1 MNELHIFRGGK
12 VVSSNGQ
19 KIRFGKGRIKQ
30 IADTYNRLRKA
41 KAHEAPIV
49 KGHPTDNAPAFG
61 WIDRLVARGLDLFAI
76 PSQVDPE
83 FANDVNIGRHKKISI
98 ALYQPLSVHNPAPG
112 EFVLQHVGFVPV
124 PAIKGLR
131 DPTFSGISDSL
142 ILNFSENSMDALQN
156 FKDALGVF
164 LLSLGT
170 AEMPVDEALLSTVME
185 TLTAL
190 IEPMIKED
198 EDEAIDEAGGA
209 NPAFSALTAANET
222 IEILKARVDKT
233 IDVAV
238 LSFCEEMMASGR
250 LLPAQKD
257 DTVQLLKAAASIIEF
272 SGSKSPLE
280 LAMDSYRQRSPVI
293 EFGELSKPGN
303 TEFSGILSAAKTDGG
318 DIDTRVLTIE
328 VQKLIEK
335 NPGLT
340 MDQALAAITAA

>member
-41 KAHEAPIV
+41 NAHEAPIV
-49 KGHPTDNAPAFG
+49 KGHPVDNAPAFG

-98 ALYQPLSVHNPAPG
+98 ALYQPSSVHNPAPG

-142 ILNFSENSMDALQN
+142 ILNFSENSMDSLQN
-156 FKDALGVF
+156 FKDALGAF
-164 LLSLGT
+164 FASLGT
-170 AEMPVDEALLSTVME
+170 PDMPVDEGLLSTVMD

-190 IEPMIKED
+190 IEPMVKDD
-198 EDEAIDEAGGA
+198 EADAIDEAGSA
-209 NPAFSALTAANET
+209 NPAFSALTTANET
-222 IEILKARVDKT
+222 IEILKARVTQTTDRM
-233 IDVAV
+233 V
-238 LSFCEEMMASGR
+238 LSFCEEMMSSGR

-257 DTVQLLKAAASIIEF
+257 EAVQLLTATAGIVEF
-272 SGSKSPLE
+272 SGAKSPLE
-280 LAMDSYRQRSPVI
+280 LAMDSYRNRSPVI
-293 EFGELSKPGN
+293 QFGEVSSPGN
-303 TEFSGILSAAKTDGG
+303 VEFSGILSAVKTTTG
-318 DIDTRVLTIE
+318 DIDTRLLTIE
-328 VQKLIEK
+328 AQKLVAK
-335 NPGLT
+335 NPDLT
-340 MDQALAAITAA
+340 LDQALAAICA

>member
-19 KIRFGKGRIKQ
+19 KISFGKGRIKQ
-30 IADTYNRLRKA
+30 IADTYNRLRKTN
-41 KAHEAPIV
+41 AHEAPIV

-76 PSQVDPE
+76 PKQVDPD
-83 FANDVNIGRHKKISI
+83 FANDVSMGKHKKISI
-98 ALYQPLSVHNPAPG
+98 ALYQPLSNHNPAPG

-142 ILNFSENSMDALQN
+142 ILNFSENPMDSLQN
-156 FKDALGVF
+156 FKDALGAF

-170 AEMPVDEALLSTVME
+170 ADMPVDEGLLSAVME

-190 IEPMIKED
+190 IEPMIKEEEADAVD
-198 EDEAIDEAGGA
+198 ESTKT
-209 NPAFSALTAANET
+209 NPAFSALTTANET
-222 IEILKARVDKT
+222 IELLKTRIDKT

-238 LSFCEEMMASGR
+238 LSFCEEMMSSGR

-257 DTVQLLKAAASIIEF
+257 EAVELLKATAGIVEF
-272 SGSKSPLE
+272 SGAKSPLE
-280 LAMDSYRQRSPVI
+280 LAMDSYRNRSPVI

-303 TEFSGILSAAKTDGG
+303 VEFSGILSAVKTAGG
-318 DIDTRVLTIE
+318 DIDTRKLAIE
-328 VQKLIEK
+328 AQKLVDK
-335 NPGLT
+335 NPDLT
-340 MDQALAAITAA
+340 LDQALAAICG